1 MKMSLR
7 SLPAGRAVADYQLPW
22 LRSRDGDPR
31 VMQGV
36 VDREHEVAFDRRELV
51 DEPVAQGVLALVDD
65 ELCEVPWQDQLAEV
79 IAQFSRSTN
88 RACHR
93 AVMTVLVGRGGWCV
107 VRGRVGGRERML
119 LGMMV
124 SGAPDAGELLGTPL
138 PHLVPER
145 VVAVASALAGCAV
158 AAYVLDVEGSFALR
172 LAGDMDRFPERIR
185 APVGVGPEIIPEA
198 LPLLRALVSDHV
210 GPCTLWPMVVRDR
223 VMGFLLAR
231 DRPRVD
237 LEAFGGQAGVALELA
252 SGYTDAV
259 HAVRR
264 RKDTQPAAEIQQN
277 LLPPRLARV
286 SGADVAGG
294 VLPGYDVG
302 GDFFDYAGNADGLW
316 LVVAD
321 ATGKG
326 NSAAA
331 LSSLAIGALRAARRA
346 GAGLQEAASLAD
358 EAILSLDM
366 HRYLTAVMG
375 VWDAEGHRLRWIN
388 CGHPTPLLLRADGR
402 VDELDG
408 ERTYPLGMRFTQRMF
423 PVLSAAVSVG
433 DRLLLYSDGVSERRA
448 GDGSR
453 IGEDGLR
460 AILAELGPRSAAAT
474 VRGLQDAVIT
484 ASPEPLRDDA
494 TLLVVAPHD

>member
-1 MKMSLR
+1 
-7 SLPAGRAVADYQLPW
+7 
-22 LRSRDGDPR
+22 
-31 VMQGV
+31 
-36 VDREHEVAFDRRELV
+36 
-51 DEPVAQGVLALVDD
+51 
-65 ELCEVPWQDQLAEV
+65 
-79 IAQFSRSTN
+79 
-88 RACHR
+88 
-93 AVMTVLVGRGGWCV
+93 
-107 VRGRVGGRERML
+107 
-119 LGMMV
+119 MMV
-124 SGAPDAGELLGTPL
+124 SGGSDARELLGASL

-145 VVAVASALAGCAV
+145 VVEVASAQAGCPV

-172 LAGDMDRFPERIR
+172 LAGDADRFPERIR

-198 LPLLRALVSDHV
+198 LPQLRELVIDRV

-231 DRPRVD
+231 DPSGVD
-237 LEAFGGQAGVALELA
+237 LEALGGQAGLALELA
-252 SGYTDAV
+252 SGYTDAL

-331 LSSLAIGALRAARRA
+331 LSSLAIGALRAARRG

-358 EAILSLDM
+358 EAISSLDM
-366 HRYLTAVMG
+366 HRYLTAVLG
-375 VWDAEGHRLRWIN
+375 SWDADGYRLRWIN
-388 CGHPTPLLLRADGR
+388 CGHPTPLIVRSDGR

-408 ERTYPLGMRFTQRMF
+408 ERTYPLGMRFSERRF
-423 PVLSAAVSVG
+423 PVLSAVVGPG
-433 DRLLLYSDGVSERRA
+433 DRVLLYSDGVSERRTA
-448 GDGSR
+448 DGSR

-460 AILAELGPRSAAAT
+460 AVLAELGPRSAAAT

-494 TLLVVAPHD
+494 TLLVIAPHE